1 MSQYEDL
8 IRQRDL
14 LDQQIKQIRETE
26 RATAIETIKKMIE
39 EHQLKAEDIFS
50 KKSSPAGK
58 KVPAKYLNP
67 LTGETWTGR
76 GKAPV
81 WIAGKER
88 DTFLIK

>member
-14 LDQQIKQIRETE
+14 LDQKIKEIRETE
-26 RATAIETIKKMIE
+26 KVNAIETVKKLIE

-50 KKSSPAGK
+50 KKNSPVGK

-88 DTFLIK
+88 DSFLIK